1 MIAKGA
7 QQGLELISTE
17 SLRKQLLYTSGL
29 CLLTFVLARLMPG
42 FPFPAGFGWLCLAS
56 SAAYL
61 AASAVV
67 LRLGR
72 ERYFLLLSVM
82 CALSLALLA
91 GMVHF
96 TGGIT
101 SPFIFFYFAIMLSE
115 AAYGVENYSTI
126 FMAIASY
133 LLVTVGEAFGFF
145 PSYSTYSDVIYAN
158 KWVLFWLTLSTS
170 SIMLITGFVGRI
182 VMAGYRATAA
192 RESAKARALSAE
204 IGELES
210 YSQIGMVAHRIVHD
224 IRTPLASALGY
235 LELKGREAK
244 DVAADDDGLLC
255 EVRGSLEE
263 IASMLSDITRYGR
276 QAEAKREKLS
286 LVSFLNTMLT
296 LIVFY
301 PGSKGVK
308 FHREFEEAEGL
319 CVAASLRELR
329 QVYFNLLKN
338 AVEAL
343 DGENKKEITVGLR
356 RDGDWAV
363 ITVADSGPGV
373 PPAARGTMFLECHT
387 SKENGTGVG
396 LLIVKDLLTRNGGT
410 IEYKDKGGGGAAF
423 VTRLPLFVGK

>member
-1 MIAKGA
+1 MIAKGT
-7 QQGLELISTE
+7 QQGLELISTDA
-17 SLRKQLLYTSGL
+17 LRKQLLYTSGL
-29 CLLTFVLARLMPG
+29 CLLTFALARLLPG

-56 SAAYL
+56 AAAY
-61 AASAVV
+61 AAAGDVV
-67 LRLGR
+67 TRLSR
-72 ERYFLLLSVM
+72 ERYFLLLSVL
-82 CALSLALLA
+82 CALSQALLG

-133 LLVTVGEAFGFF
+133 LLVTLGEAFGFF
-145 PSYSTYSDVIYAN
+145 QTHSPSSALIYAN
-158 KWVLFWLTLSTS
+158 KWAVLWLTLSTS

-224 IRTPLASALGY
+224 IRTPLATALGY
-235 LELKGREAK
+235 LELTGK
-244 DVAADDDGLLC
+244 DLNGSGDDAALKD
-255 EVRGSLEE
+255 VRGSLEE
-263 IASMLSDITRYGR
+263 IAAMLSDITRFGR
-276 QAEAKREKLS
+276 HAEAKREKIN
-286 LVSFLNTMLT
+286 VHSFLNTMLT

-301 PGSKGVK
+301 PGSKSVR
-308 FHREFEEAEGL
+308 FHREFEGAEDL
-319 CVAASLRELR
+319 SVAASLRELR

-343 DGENKKEITVGLR
+343 DGAAQREVVVALR
-356 RDGDWAV
+356 RDGDWAE
-363 ITVADSGPGV
+363 ITVSDSGQGV
-373 PPAARGTMFLECHT
+373 PPAARAGLFSECYT
-387 SKENGTGVG
+387 SKEQGTGVG
-396 LLIVKDLLTRNGGT
+396 LLITRDLLVRNGGS
-410 IEYKDKGGGGAAF
+410 IEYREKGGGGAVF
-423 VTRLPLFVGK
+423 VTRLPLFVEK